1 MRDVGIPA
9 PLDKNWS
16 ILTILQQFGP
26 VNPEWQTNSSENP
39 DNLRAMT
46 AETDGAAHPSNIGY
60 GS

>member
-39 DNLRAMT
+39 R
-46 AETDGAAHPSNIGY
+46 
-60 GS
+60 